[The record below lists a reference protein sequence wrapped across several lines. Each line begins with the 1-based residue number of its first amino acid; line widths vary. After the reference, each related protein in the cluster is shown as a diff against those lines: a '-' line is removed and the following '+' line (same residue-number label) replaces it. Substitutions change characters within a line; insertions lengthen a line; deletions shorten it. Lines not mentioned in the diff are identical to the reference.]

1 MTDSCIVQVKFLQA
15 PHHILLK
22 AQASNY
28 YKGYQQGEL
37 SSKIILCASYS
48 RNTEAMRGQVVAVMC
63 GGETKSECARAV
75 LPKNTDTKTRFLRMN
90 FAGTQQEM

>member
-48 RNTEAMRGQVVAVMC
+48 RNTEAMRGQVVA
-63 GGETKSECARAV
+63 RAV